1 MLSVQSSY
9 KSKLWE
15 LIVNMN
21 NCSRNESSDSD
32 QIKKESKTIE
42 YNCPNLLNSDVL
54 IWNLDLETA
63 EMNQSIFHNK
73 QIYIIII
80 EPEFDFI
87 QKYIPIIEIL
97 KKNYDNSLL
106 IGIMMTESGTITKK
120 NVEKLL
126 QISIFEL
133 SIHEKSAKENL
144 SKIIYNC
151 VLGL

>member
-15 LIVNMN
+15 LLVNIN
-21 NCSRNESSDSD
+21 NRIPIESSNPE
-32 QIKKESKTIE
+32 QIKKESNTIG
-42 YNCPNLLNSDVL
+42 YNCPNLPNCDVL
-54 IWNLDLETA
+54 IWNLDLEA
-63 EMNQSIFHNK
+63 VEMNQNIFHNK
-73 QIYIIII
+73 QIFMIII
-80 EPEFDFI
+80 EPDFDFI

-126 QISIFEL
+126 QIRIFEL
-133 SIHEKSAKENL
+133 SINEQSAKENL
-144 SKIIYNC
+144 AEIINNS
-151 VLGL
+151 VLGI